1 MRRFSTCV
9 GALVLGCFWIGT
21 ALAYDMGSNITIW
34 DKTGTGTGF
43 YGVQE
48 DNEVEP
54 GNMSTQA
61 WDLEGMFQSGN
72 QLTVVGGFDFVK
84 GVPDPYYS
92 AGSGRLPSYG
102 SGDLFLA
109 TTGTP
114 AYGPAAASNLS
125 GNAVAKNVYGYNY
138 VLDLDFARKSYTV
151 YAIDPNSDIKVG
163 WFQSNSASNP
173 WSYWSG
179 GAAVASG
186 LMGLIGY
193 DLNGNPVPLSDAQ
206 TGNGL
211 LGGSHFG
218 FTVDL
223 SFLLP
228 GTDFYAHFTEQCG
241 NDDLMGHGQ
250 APVPEPATMFL
261 LGTGLVG
268 LGFVGRKRLLPKV
281 SI

>member
-1 MRRFSTCV
+1 MRRLSTCV
-9 GALVLGCFWIGT
+9 GTLVLGFHLIGT
-21 ALAYDMGSNITIW
+21 ALAYDMGSNITVW
-34 DKTGTGTGF
+34 DKTGTGTGV
-43 YGVQE
+43 YGAQE
-48 DNEVEP
+48 GNEVEP
-54 GNMSTQA
+54 GNISTKA
-61 WDLEGMFQSGN
+61 WDLEGMFQSGK
-72 QLTVVGGFDFVK
+72 QLTVVGGFDFVR
-84 GVPDPYYS
+84 GVADPYYS

-109 TTGTP
+109 TTGIP
-114 AYGPAAASNLS
+114 VYGPDAASNLS
-125 GNAVAKNVYGYNY
+125 GNAVAKNTYGYNY
-138 VLDLDFARKSYTV
+138 AIDLNFANKSYTV
-151 YAIDPNSDIKVG
+151 FAIDPNSEVKVG

-186 LMGLIGY
+186 MIGLIGY

-206 TGNGL
+206 IGNEL
-211 LGGSHFG
+211 QGGIHFG

-223 SFLLP
+223 GFLSP

-241 NDDLMGHGQ
+241 NDNLMGHGQ

-268 LGFVGRKRLLPKV
+268 LGFVGRKRPLPRV